1 MRKGMS
7 DDARILF
14 VDDDASIL
22 ETFRRVLHGKFE
34 VHTAGGAEEALGL
47 MDKLVFPVIVSDLRM
62 AKTDGIE
69 LLRMVKEKY
78 PTTVRILLTG
88 HADLES
94 AIAAV
99 NDGEV
104 FRFLQK
110 PCPSERVTNILKDAL
125 GQYRLIMSERDLWKT
140 HHKLANAYLDLKSLS
155 EQQVRLIATASHDLR
170 SPLTSIVG
178 FVRLIARDVGSIAQC
193 DEKKLNRISDKLT
206 IISDESQRMLR
217 LINELLDTTS
227 PEGGAEEWTAE
238 KVDVCEVIDRARNS
252 ILGRLEDKPGVEVRF
267 AHPDELPTITASF
280 DKLMQVFV
288 NLLDNAVKF
297 TAEGTVQ
304 VRAATEGD
312 ETLLVSVT
320 DSGCGIEQDRLPLVF
335 DSYHSTDNSNAIS
348 GLGLPICKEIVE
360 HYKGTLKVASENGVG
375 TTFTVRLPL

>member
-1 MRKGMS
+1 
-7 DDARILF
+7 
-14 VDDDASIL
+14 
-22 ETFRRVLHGKFE
+22 
-34 VHTAGGAEEALGL
+34 

-125 GQYRLIMSERDLWKT
+125 GQYRLIMAERDLWKT

-193 DEKKLNRISDKLT
+193 DEKKLNRINDKLT

-227 PEGGAEEWTAE
+227 PEGGAEEWAAE
-238 KVDVCEVIDRARNS
+238 EVDVCEVIDRARNS

-320 DSGCGIEQDRLPLVF
+320 DCGCGIEQDRLPLVF

-360 HYKGTLKVASENGVG
+360 HYKGTLMVASEMGVG